1 MTDGELSAHLDDPD
15 DWFLIDDNGNS
26 LVRSISLR
34 HALRQVR
41 FFMSGGVRIA
51 SLVRDTEPMVVVRS
65 GQLSRIFETQ
75 WD

>member
-1 MTDGELSAHLDDPD
+1 MTDGELSAHLDDLD
-15 DWFLIDDNGNS
+15 DWFLIDDNGQP
-26 LVRSISLR
+26 LLRSISLR

-41 FFMSGGVRIA
+41 FFMSGGIRVA
-51 SLVRDTEPMVVVRS
+51 SLMRDTEPAVVVRS